1 MHHKLGNIGVSKMHL
16 SPRFQVVSAAV
27 LSKAVV
33 LLLIHCLIFLLELN
47 IEKSLNDI
55 SPEPLL

>member
-1 MHHKLGNIGVSKMHL
+1 MHHKLGNIGASKMHL

-27 LSKAVV
+27 LSKAGV

-55 SPEPLL
+55 SP